1 MDVRALLDGSPYVT
15 YAYGYPHKTAYRPLP
30 APIPL
35 AELWRPERRDALSL
49 YLHVPF
55 CEMRCGFCNLFTQVR
70 PEEDAES
77 AYLDTLERQAQAV
90 VAALGEAR
98 YARAAVGG
106 GTPTWL
112 SPEKLHRLLAL
123 AERVL
128 GAPIARVPMSVETS
142 PETAT
147 PERLAVLRGFGVQR
161 VSIGVQSFLDEESRA
176 AGRPQRRD
184 RVEAALAALRAAAF
198 PTVNVDLMYGLPGQT
213 EATLAESIG
222 AALAFGVEE
231 LYLYPLYVRP
241 LTGLGKRGRA
251 WDDHRLALYRAGR
264 ALLLDE
270 GFVQLSMRRFRR
282 RGAGAAGGVDD
293 ASARRASAGDA
304 GRASAG
310 RTGVGDAGDAPEFS
324 CQNDGMVGLGCGA
337 RSYTRTLHWSE
348 EFAVGARGVR
358 EILAA
363 YVARSD
369 ASLGQ
374 AWYGAPL
381 DAAEQRRRFVILSLL
396 GGGLDEG
403 AFRARFGA
411 APALPELT
419 ALVEA
424 GLVRR
429 AGPRLTLTEGG
440 LERSDA
446 IGPFLFSPAV
456 RDSMSAFSL
465 R

>member
-1 MDVRALLDGSPYVT
+1 
-15 YAYGYPHKTAYRPLP
+15 
-30 APIPL
+30 
-35 AELWRPERRDALSL
+35 
-49 YLHVPF
+49 
-55 CEMRCGFCNLFTQVR
+55 
-70 PEEDAES
+70 
-77 AYLDTLERQAQAV
+77 
-90 VAALGEAR
+90 
-98 YARAAVGG
+98 
-106 GTPTWL
+106 
-112 SPEKLHRLLAL
+112 
-123 AERVL
+123 
-128 GAPIARVPMSVETS
+128 
-142 PETAT
+142 
-147 PERLAVLRGFGVQR
+147 
-161 VSIGVQSFLDEESRA
+161 
-176 AGRPQRRD
+176 
-184 RVEAALAALRAAAF
+184 
-198 PTVNVDLMYGLPGQT
+198 
-213 EATLAESIG
+213 
-222 AALAFGVEE
+222 
-231 LYLYPLYVRP
+231 
-241 LTGLGKRGRA
+241 
-251 WDDHRLALYRAGR
+251 
-264 ALLLDE
+264 
-270 GFVQLSMRRFRR
+270 
-282 RGAGAAGGVDD
+282 
-293 ASARRASAGDA
+293 
-304 GRASAG
+304 
-310 RTGVGDAGDAPEFS
+310 
-324 CQNDGMVGLGCGA
+324 MVGLGCGA

-381 DAAEQRRRFVILSLL
+381 DAGEQRRRFVILSLL

-429 AGPRLTLTEGG
+429 AGARLTLTEGG